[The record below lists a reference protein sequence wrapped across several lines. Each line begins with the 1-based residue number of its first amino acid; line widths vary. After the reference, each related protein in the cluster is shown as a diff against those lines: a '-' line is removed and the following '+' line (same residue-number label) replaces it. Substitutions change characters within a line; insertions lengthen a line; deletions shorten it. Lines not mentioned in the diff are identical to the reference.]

1 MEFRTRGI
9 VIALAS
15 SAAGGLL
22 PAAVL
27 EQMSGNYLMAAGL
40 GAVVLLN
47 AAIAFIHIKEPAR
60 SGRAHDEGS
69 KTDGQKTA
77 PYALRAVKPSEP
89 A

>member
-9 VIALAS
+9 VIGLAS

-22 PAAVL
+22 PAAVS
-27 EQMSGNYLMAAGL
+27 EQMSGNFLTAAGL

-47 AAIAFIHIKEPAR
+47 AAIAFIHIKEPAG
-60 SGRAHDEGS
+60 SGRAHDDDR
-69 KTDGQKTA
+69 KTDGQKSA
-77 PYALRAVKPSEP
+77 PYALRTVKPNEP